1 MSERRAGEFR
11 EVVRQLT
18 GRLLAAAKFHLGDAH
33 EAEDLVQTALLK
45 AWQNWDETGV
55 RGAIEAWLFRVVRN
69 LCVDH
74 RRKKRARPMG
84 DAWVLDGEAPPARDR
99 FERLPEIHEALGRL
113 PEPYRSV
120 LYFRLTQKLS
130 YQEISEVMGV
140 PLGTAK
146 SLLCR
151 GLRKVRERL
160 AGVERFR

>member
-1 MSERRAGEFR
+1 MSERQAGEFR

-18 GRLLAAAKFHLGDAH
+18 GRLLASARFHLKDAH

-45 AWQNWDETGV
+45 AWQNWHETGV

-74 RRKKRARPMG
+74 YRKKKERPIG
-84 DAWVLDGEAPPARDR
+84 DARIEGETPRETPS
-99 FERLPEIHEALGRL
+99 RLPEVEDAVQRL

-130 YQEISEVMGV
+130 TQEIAEVMGV
-140 PLGTAK
+140 PIGTAK

-151 GLRKVRERL
+151 GLRRVRERFNL
-160 AGVERFR
+160 ETSR

>member
-45 AWQNWDETGV
+45 AWQSWGEIGV
-55 RGAIEAWLFRVVRN
+55 RGAVEAWLFTVVRN

-84 DAWVLDGEAPPARDR
+84 DVLPEGQAARPEAPD
-99 FERLPEIHEALGRL
+99 RLPEIHEAVRRL

-160 AGVERFR
+160 TGVERFR

>member
-18 GRLLAAAKFHLGDAH
+18 GRLLAAARFHLGDAH

-55 RGAIEAWLFRVVRN
+55 RGAIEAWLFTVVRN

-74 RRKKRARPMG
+74 RRKKRAKTLGDEMLDVARP
-84 DAWVLDGEAPPARDR
+84 GEAPS
-99 FERLPEIHEALGRL
+99 RLPEVQEAMRHL

-130 YQEISEVMGV
+130 YQEISEVLGV

-151 GLRKVRERL
+151 GLRKVRERVT
-160 AGVERFR
+160 GIEKPR